1 MSELFEKSIR
11 TLELPTVLS
20 QLSACAVS
28 EAAREK
34 CLRAFPAT
42 DRDDVVRLL
51 DETDA
56 AKERMQ
62 LHGAPNFAGVKDVAA
77 ALQRADQGGMLNT
90 RELLDIAGVLTAAR
104 RVQEYDAERKGEAT
118 CIDRLFSAIHT
129 NRYLEDK
136 IHSAILDEESIAD
149 SASAELSDIRRKMRI
164 AATKGRQILQK
175 IISSPSYAKVL
186 QEALIT
192 QRDGRFVVPVK
203 AEYKSSLP
211 GLVHD
216 ISSSGATLFIE
227 PMGVVQANNEL
238 KELEAREEKEIERIL
253 MALSAEAASARETI
267 VYDYDIL
274 VHLDVIFARA
284 QLSYKMDASRPEVVR
299 RGAISLKKARHPL
312 LDRAKAVPITVEL
325 GGEYGT
331 LVITGPNTGGKTVT
345 LKTLGLLC
353 LMAQC
358 GLHIPA
364 DSGSQVRVF
373 DRILA
378 DVGDE
383 QSIEQSLST
392 FSAHMSNIVE
402 ILQQADDRSL
412 ILFDELGAGTDPV
425 EGAALAIAVI
435 QHARAK
441 GALTASTTHYAELKT
456 FAMTTAGVENAS
468 CEFDVQTLR
477 PTYRLL
483 VGIPGKSN
491 AFAISRRLGLP
502 EEVIE
507 AAKQQMD
514 SESVR
519 FEDVLTQLEEK
530 RQRLEKAQNEANRLW
545 QQREEDARKARTY
558 REQMER
564 AKENARSKGE
574 AEARRIVEQ
583 ARMQTENIF
592 AELDALRKQ
601 QAKQANHQSLN
612 DAKTAIRRNLNEAHD
627 ALYAREKETEEL
639 TPSRPIAAGDMVELA
654 GVRTAATVLNVNAD
668 GSLLLQ
674 AGKMKMT
681 VKPGQVRLVE
691 SAEEIEKRKK
701 LNAASQRKQAATKLN
716 LAPRAATELDIRGLE
731 TLEAESVV
739 ENYIDAAVMAKL
751 GSVTIIHGK
760 GTGALRKAVHEMLKR
775 NRAVKSFRLGHYGE
789 GEAGVTVVELK

>member
-11 TLELPTVLS
+11 TLELPAVLEM
-20 QLSACAVS
+20 LSARAVS

-34 CLRAFPAT
+34 SRHIMPAT
-42 DRDDVVRLL
+42 DRQEVLRLL

-56 AKERMQ
+56 ARER
-62 LHGAPNFAGVKDVAA
+62 LGLYGSPSFSGVKDVSEPLA
-77 ALQRADQGGMLNT
+77 RADRGGMLNT
-90 RELLDIAGVLTAAR
+90 RELLNIAGLLTAAR
-104 RVQEYDAERKGEAT
+104 RVYEYDAERKGEAT
-118 CIDRLFSAIHT
+118 AIDRFFSALHT
-129 NRYLEDK
+129 NKYLEDR
-136 IHSAILDEESIAD
+136 IHGAILDEETIAD
-149 SASAELSDIRRKMRI
+149 TASAELLDIRRKMRI
-164 AATKGRQILQK
+164 AASKGRQILQK

-203 AEYKSSLP
+203 AECKGSLP

-216 ISSSGATLFIE
+216 ISSSGATLFVE

-253 MALSAEAASARETI
+253 RELSAQCADAMEYI
-267 VYDYDIL
+267 LLDYDML
-274 VHLDVIFARA
+274 VHLDMIFARA
-284 QLSYKMDASRPEVVR
+284 QLSYTMNASRPEVVR
-299 RGAISLKKARHPL
+299 KGAISLKRARHPL
-312 LDRAKAVPITVEL
+312 LDQAKAVPVTVEL
-325 GGEYGT
+325 GGDYDT

-353 LMAQC
+353 LIAQC

-364 DSGSQVRVF
+364 DSGSTVRVF

-392 FSAHMSNIVE
+392 FSAHMSNTVE
-402 ILQQADDRSL
+402 ILRQADDDSL

-425 EGAALAIAVI
+425 EGAALAIAII
-435 QHARAK
+435 QHARSK
-441 GALTASTTHYAELKT
+441 GALIAATTHYAELKT

-491 AFAISRRLGLP
+491 AFAISRRLGLD
-502 EEVIE
+502 ESVI
-507 AAKQQMD
+507 ADAKAQMD
-514 SESVR
+514 SESLR
-519 FEDVLTQLEEK
+519 FEDVLAQLEEK
-530 RQRLEKAQNEANRLW
+530 RQRLEKAQTEANRLW
-545 QQREEDARKARTY
+545 QQREEDARKARIF
-558 REQMER
+558 REQMEK
-564 AKENARSKGE
+564 AKENARAKGE
-574 AEARRIVEQ
+574 AEAKRIVREAQ
-583 ARMQTENIF
+583 QKTEEIF
-592 AELDALRKQ
+592 AQLDELRKQ
-601 QAKQANHQSLN
+601 QTRAANFQQMN
-612 DAKTAIRRNLNEAHD
+612 DAKAAIRHDLKEAEAVLHSRD
-627 ALYAREKETEEL
+627 EEAEAPA
-639 TPSRPIAAGDMVELA
+639 PSRPIAVGDLVELA
-654 GVRTAATVLNVNAD
+654 GVKTAATVLNVNGD
-668 GSLLLQ
+668 GSMLLQ

-681 VKPGQVRLVE
+681 VKAGQVRLLE

-701 LNAASQRKQAATKLN
+701 QATAAQRKNVSPKIQLAARAAS
-716 LAPRAATELDIRGLE
+716 ELDIRGME

-751 GSVTIIHGK
+751 GTVTIIHGK
-760 GTGALRKAVHEMLKR
+760 GTGALRKAVQAYLRRDKT
-775 NRAVKSFRLGHYGE
+775 VKSFRLGNYGE
-789 GEAGVTVVELK
+789 GESGVTIVEFK

>member
-11 TLELPTVLS
+11 TLELPAVLEM
-20 QLSACAVS
+20 LSARAVS

-34 CLRAFPAT
+34 SRHIMPAT
-42 DRDDVVRLL
+42 DRQEVLRLL

-56 AKERMQ
+56 ARER
-62 LHGAPNFAGVKDVAA
+62 LGLYGSPSFSGVKDVSEPLA
-77 ALQRADQGGMLNT
+77 RADRGGMLNT
-90 RELLDIAGVLTAAR
+90 RELLNIAGLLTAAR
-104 RVQEYDAERKGEAT
+104 RVYEYDAERKGEAT
-118 CIDRLFSAIHT
+118 AIDRFFSALHT
-129 NRYLEDK
+129 NKYLEDR
-136 IHSAILDEESIAD
+136 IHGAILDEETIAD
-149 SASAELSDIRRKMRI
+149 TASAELLDIRRKMRI
-164 AATKGRQILQK
+164 AASKGRQILQK

-186 QEALIT
+186 QETLIT

-203 AEYKSSLP
+203 AECKGSLP

-216 ISSSGATLFIE
+216 ISSSGATLFVE

-253 MALSAEAASARETI
+253 RELSAQCADAMEYI
-267 VYDYDIL
+267 LLDYDML
-274 VHLDVIFARA
+274 VHLDMIFARA
-284 QLSYKMDASRPEVVR
+284 QLSYTMNASRPEVVR
-299 RGAISLKKARHPL
+299 KGAISLKRARHPL
-312 LDRAKAVPITVEL
+312 LDQAKAVPVTVEL
-325 GGEYGT
+325 GGDYDT

-364 DSGSQVRVF
+364 DSGSTVRVF

-392 FSAHMSNIVE
+392 FSAHMSNTVD
-402 ILQQADDRSL
+402 ILRQADDDTL

-425 EGAALAIAVI
+425 EGAALAIAII
-435 QHARAK
+435 QHARSK
-441 GALTASTTHYAELKT
+441 GALIAATTHYAELKT

-491 AFAISRRLGLP
+491 AFAISRRLGLD
-502 EEVIE
+502 ESVI
-507 AAKQQMD
+507 ADAKAQMD
-514 SESVR
+514 SESLR
-519 FEDVLTQLEEK
+519 FEDVLAQLEEK
-530 RQRLEKAQNEANRLW
+530 RQRLEKAQTEANRLW
-545 QQREEDARKARTY
+545 QQREEDARKARIF
-558 REQMER
+558 REQMEK
-564 AKENARSKGE
+564 AKENARAKGE
-574 AEARRIVEQ
+574 AEAKRIVREAQ
-583 ARMQTENIF
+583 QKTEEIF
-592 AELDALRKQ
+592 AQLDELRKQ
-601 QAKQANHQSLN
+601 QTRAANFQQMN
-612 DAKTAIRRNLNEAHD
+612 DAKAAIRHDLKEAEAVLHSRD
-627 ALYAREKETEEL
+627 EEAEAPA
-639 TPSRPIAAGDMVELA
+639 PSRPIAVGDLVELA
-654 GVRTAATVLNVNAD
+654 GVKTAATVLNVNGD
-668 GSLLLQ
+668 GSMLLQ

-681 VKPGQVRLVE
+681 VKAGQVRLLE

-701 LNAASQRKQAATKLN
+701 QATAAQRKNVSPKIQLAARAAS
-716 LAPRAATELDIRGLE
+716 ELDIRGME

-751 GSVTIIHGK
+751 GTVTIIHGK
-760 GTGALRKAVHEMLKR
+760 GTGALRKAVHEMLKW
-775 NRAVKSFRLGHYGE
+775 NRAVKSFRLGRYGE